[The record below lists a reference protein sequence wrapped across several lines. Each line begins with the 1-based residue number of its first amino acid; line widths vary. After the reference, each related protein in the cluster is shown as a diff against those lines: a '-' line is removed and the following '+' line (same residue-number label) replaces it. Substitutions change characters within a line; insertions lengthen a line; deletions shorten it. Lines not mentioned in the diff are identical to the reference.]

1 MQVTCAGCG
10 ESFEA
15 KRKTAKYCSGTCRTR
30 GNRRADEAP
39 VATSASAGLSES
51 TRAELARLRKLD
63 TVQGQQVM
71 VIALRMES
79 LFETG
84 SAVAALSREH
94 SRLMG
99 LLSRDAKV
107 VDPVQAAKDEV
118 ARKRAQRNAG

>member
-1 MQVTCAGCG
+1 MQVVCGGCG
-10 ESFEA
+10 DTFEA

-30 GNRRADEAP
+30 GNRRSGEAP
-39 VATSASAGLSES
+39 AVANGLSES